1 MIRNRF
7 IFLLMFLFL
16 GYKFYGKIDELNLTS
31 NYGSYNQQKKV
42 FYAKGNAHITI
53 DNNEIYCDEMEIYL
67 TKDDNVEKAI
77 FKKNIRIFQE
87 KEKIQ
92 IGGEYA
98 EYYKSE
104 KQFVIRENAF
114 YVDVEEE
121 VAVFG
126 DAIYNYDKEKLAIVQ
141 GNIRIFQKDIFAKG
155 ASVKY
160 TRKDKIMEITGF
172 PTVENQGSIYS
183 AKKIIVNV
191 DTNTFFLEGGIE
203 ATILNEEKA
212 EPSKKEGEKK

>member
-1 MIRNRF
+1 MIKKSKIILIFFVFF
-7 IFLLMFLFL
+7 I
-16 GYKFYGKIDELNLTS
+16 YNSYSKIEELTLTS
-31 NYGSYNQQKKV
+31 NYGFYNQQKKI
-42 FYAKGNAHITI
+42 FYAKGNAHISI
-53 DNNEIYCDEMEIYL
+53 DNNEVYCEEMEIYL

-114 YVDVEEE
+114 YIDIEEE

-126 DAIYNYDKEKLAIVQ
+126 DAIYNYDKEKVAIVQ

-160 TRKDKIMEITGF
+160 TRKDKLMELTGF
-172 PTVENQGSIYS
+172 PTVENQGSVYS

-191 DTNTFFLEGGIE
+191 NTNTFSLEGGIE
-203 ATILNEEKA
+203 ATILNEEK
-212 EPSKKEGEKK
+212 EEKRR

>member
-1 MIRNRF
+1 MIKRKIN
-7 IFLLMFLFL
+7 IILPLFLLIIEFS
-16 GYKFYGKIDELNLTS
+16 YSKIEELNLKS
-31 NYGSYNQQKKV
+31 DYGFYNQQKKI

-53 DNNEIYCDEMEIYL
+53 DNNEIYCDEMEIHL
-67 TKDDNVEKAI
+67 TKDDNVDKAI

-98 EYYKSE
+98 EYYKNE

-126 DAIYNYDKEKLAIVQ
+126 DAIYNYDKEKVAIVQ

-160 TRKDKIMEITGF
+160 TRRDKIMEITGF
-172 PTVENQGSIYS
+172 PTVENKGSVYS

-203 ATILNEEKA
+203 ATILNEEK
-212 EPSKKEGEKK
+212 EKEEKK